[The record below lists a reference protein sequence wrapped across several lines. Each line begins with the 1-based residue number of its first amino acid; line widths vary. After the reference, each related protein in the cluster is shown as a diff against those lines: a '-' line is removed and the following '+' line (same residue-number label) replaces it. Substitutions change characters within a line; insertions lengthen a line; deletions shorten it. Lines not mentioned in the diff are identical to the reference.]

1 MGLVTFC
8 TFVSD
13 FSLNGTGVISNVLEI
28 KLHHLNS
35 LKDKEVNEIQV
46 QHGEAFCGLCMKKK
60 CYRGIPVGLNLF
72 TVIIFSSSED
82 NRSEAY
88 ILNAPIHQYPICL
101 G

>member
-13 FSLNGTGVISNVLEI
+13 LSLNGTGVISNVLEI

-35 LKDKEVNEIQV
+35 LKDKEVNEIQI
-46 QHGEAFCGLCMKKK
+46 QHGEAFCGLCMKK

-72 TVIIFSSSED
+72 TVIIFSPSED

>member
-28 KLHHLNS
+28 ELHHLNS
-35 LKDKEVNEIQV
+35 PKDKEVNEIQV
-46 QHGEAFCGLCMKKK
+46 QYGEAVCGLCMKK

-88 ILNAPIHQYPICL
+88 KLY
-101 G
+101 